1 MATAFDIK
9 ILWSVFKDVGTYLSG
24 QASKKKEDIAQAHK
38 SINEAFIKTYD
49 YLRNNQGNYEPKPE
63 LAEVWNVAS
72 SAVMNIDH
80 GLGEMLYNK
89 SRFWLDPELYFNLN
103 RQSEIIELNQIVDEM
118 ERLRMKLK

>member
-1 MATAFDIK
+1 MAIAFDIK
-9 ILWSVFKDVGTYLSG
+9 ILWSVFKDVCTYLSG
-24 QASKKKEDIAQAHK
+24 QASKKKADIAKAHK
-38 SINEAFIKTYD
+38 SINEAFIKSYD
-49 YLRNNQGNYEPKPE
+49 YLTNNQGNYEPKPG

-89 SRFWLDPELYFNLN
+89 SWFWLEPELYLNLN

-118 ERLRMKLK
+118 E